1 MTSTPVQPPVRAQA
15 PAPARMPA
23 PAAAPVAAPA
33 PRRVFSA
40 FQASGR
46 LTLGNY
52 LGAILP
58 AVRLQDEAACVYAV
72 ADLHALTV
80 RHDPAHLRA
89 RTREVATL
97 LLASGLDRSPL
108 YLQSRVPAHT
118 ELSYLM
124 ESTAHDGEM
133 RRMIQFK
140 EKSAAQEEVRLSLL
154 TYPALMAA
162 DILLHRADLVPV
174 GEDQRQH
181 LELTRDLALR
191 FNRRYGETFV
201 VPEAVHPETAARVM
215 DLAVPTAKMSK
226 SAVSEAGTVYLL
238 DPPADIRRKIM
249 RAVTDSGSGVR
260 HDPAAK
266 PGVSNLLVILAACSG
281 RPVAS
286 LSYGSYGALKKDTAE
301 AVIEAL
307 TPVRERFAVLSADPA
322 ELDRLLAAAA
332 ARVIEETSGLMAAA
346 RRAIGLG

>member
-1 MTSTPVQPPVRAQA
+1 MQAGTRAA
-15 PAPARMPA
+15 ERPGGRAGTT
-23 PAAAPVAAPA
+23 
-33 PRRVFSA
+33 RVFSA
-40 FQASGR
+40 FQATGR

-80 RHDPAHLRA
+80 RHDPAVLRA
-89 RTREVATL
+89 RTREVAAL
-97 LLASGLDRSPL
+97 LLACGLDRSVL

-118 ELSYLM
+118 ELSYLL
-124 ESTAHDGEM
+124 ESTAYEGEM
-133 RRMIQFK
+133 RRMIQFR

-181 LELTRDLALR
+181 MELTRDLALR

-201 VPEAVHPETAARVM
+201 VPEAVYPRVAARVM

-226 SAVSEAGTVYLL
+226 SSASEAGTVYLL
-238 DPPADIRRKIM
+238 DPPADIQRKIM
-249 RAVTDSGSGVR
+249 RAVTDSGNEVR
-260 HDPAAK
+260 YDPAGK
-266 PGVSNLLVILAACSG
+266 PGVSNLLALLAACSG
-281 RPVAS
+281 RPVES
-286 LSYGSYGALKKDTAE
+286 PVHSSYGALKKDTAE

-307 TPVRERFAVLSADPA
+307 APVRERFAVLSADPA
-322 ELDRLLAAAA
+322 ELDRILAAAA
-332 ARVIEETSGLMAAA
+332 ARVTEETSGLLAAA
-346 RRAIGLG
+346 RLAIGLA